1 MNNKTNLLFSAVG
14 DNTIFDKLW
23 LSNYTNYDV
32 YISYYGEQKL
42 EQLPWND
49 KVNCVSSNKGW
60 KFNILNDL
68 YKNKLIDLDKY
79 EYVAVFDDD
88 IVMAKWDIVKSF
100 DLMKK
105 YDLNFGLPS
114 FKNSK
119 KCKIKYD
126 ITRNDKD
133 KILRYTNFIDTYA
146 PFIKTS
152 VLKKILDQYDNHLID
167 EGFNFYMM
175 KDYHMDDNK
184 NAIFDEV
191 FCINPL
197 ENYKKESHTELD
209 KLENH
214 EKRIS
219 RIIYKPD
226 YEINTYSCVSKEFKI
241 DNNYKDYNAID
252 TIFNEPE
259 MNKYI
264 KNAINKDK

>member
-1 MNNKTNLLFSAVG
+1 MSKSNLLFSVVG

-32 YISYYGEQKL
+32 YISYYGSKQDN
-42 EQLPWND
+42 QLNWRD
-49 KVNCVSSNKGW
+49 KIKYFSRDNGW

-68 YKNKLIDLDKY
+68 YKNNKIDLDKY
-79 EYVAVFDDD
+79 EYIGVFDDD

-133 KILRYTNFIDTYA
+133 RVLRYTNFIDTYA
-146 PFIKTS
+146 PIIKSS
-152 VLKKILDQYDNHLID
+152 VLKDILDNYDNELID
-167 EGFNFYMM
+167 DGFNFYMM
-175 KDYHMDDNK
+175 KNYYKDTRK

-197 ENYKKESHTELD
+197 ESYKKESYIELD
-209 KLENH
+209 QLENH
-214 EKRIS
+214 EERKS
-219 RIIYKPD
+219 RI
-226 YEINTYSCVSKEFKI
+226 TYVPEYTIQVYSHISKNIKI
-241 DNNYKDYNAID
+241 DNYYKEYNVVD

-259 MNKYI
+259 MNRYI
-264 KNAINKDK
+264 KNEINKK